1 MKTMTATHLASRAF
15 GAHIRAMLFLFLLPL
30 SISAVFAQKVIIIG
44 ANYSNATTRN
54 DAVSF
59 VVNIPL
65 VNGEV
70 IYITDN
76 EYNAT
81 SNVFDN
87 GGGGTAGEGV
97 IKFVAITSTSI
108 AKGQV
113 ITLRFSS
120 PTNVG
125 DPVPITVACT
135 GGTCGTATFPNL
147 NNNINYR
154 TGGESLYAYSDNDD
168 NPLNGVTEIFSV
180 FYPGAETATNG
191 GGNIPANESP
201 LNGSPLPDYP
211 NAIVVD
217 GFVQGSNGFPNAA
230 TELDLLD
237 FTASRTQAVSKAV
250 IENPT
255 NYSATNNPASNPSI
269 TAFTNFN
276 LSGAN
281 PVLTLLASPTSIVE
295 NAAGTITYTFTL
307 TANAASNII
316 VNFSV
321 AGTATFGTD
330 YTQSGA
336 ASFST
341 TAGTITI
348 PSGSNTASFTIDPT
362 GDATLEPNET
372 VIITATTGT
381 GSRIGRKCNGW
392 QLASCRHDLA
402 TQYGEHWV

>member
-1 MKTMTATHLASRAF
+1 MKTFIAVHFHAAF